1 MYYSINRFFADSILF
16 WLAPIDFFF
25 QGVFLRAFCSTQH
38 FRASTVSAIRR
49 PTRPPAPFDTTEDHS
64 PVAWKNSTGKKN
76 LATLEKPMDYR
87 RSLGKGFAGRMVTFW
102 CEIKGPK
109 CMISLQ
115 AGMKKLIEGKTIQ
128 QCFKKKKN
136 ITLVT
141 NNQTHLGSDETKTL
155 DSMISKNKLV
165 PTTQFYNHDTS
176 QTLLEYQP

>member
-1 MYYSINRFFADSILF
+1 
-16 WLAPIDFFF
+16 
-25 QGVFLRAFCSTQH
+25 
-38 FRASTVSAIRR
+38 
-49 PTRPPAPFDTTEDHS
+49 
-64 PVAWKNSTGKKN
+64 
-76 LATLEKPMDYR
+76 
-87 RSLGKGFAGRMVTFW
+87 
-102 CEIKGPK
+102 
-109 CMISLQ
+109 
-115 AGMKKLIEGKTIQ
+115 MKKLIEGKTIQ